1 MAFKE
6 ILMPSMGESV
16 MEATVLGWLKEIGDK
31 IDQDESLLEVATDKV
46 DTEVPSPI
54 GGILKKKLAKEGDV
68 VQVGKPLAI
77 IEVGNG
83 QEVFRHTE
91 EVAINKDVDTLNTVP
106 RPQVAKENT
115 SEFHHAEKTR
125 LRRYYSPLVKNIAHK
140 EHISSVELEQ
150 IPGSGKDNRVT
161 KNDILAFLERKKT
174 VKINPDDTS
183 HIAYFSNNIPV
194 RIDPGDEIIEMDRMR
209 RMIAERMIS
218 SVRISPHV
226 TSFVETDLTNAISWR
241 EKIKNEFL
249 KREGEKFTLT
259 PIFIEAIVKAIKDYP
274 MVNVSIDGYKIIKKK
289 SINIGVAVALPD
301 GNLIVPVIHNA
312 DQLSLMGLAKK
323 VNDYAVR
330 ARQNKLKPEELS
342 GGTYTITNI
351 GTFGNIAGTPIIL
364 QPQVAIM
371 AFGIAKKKPTVIET
385 PYGDTIGIRHKMI
398 MAHSYD
404 HRVVDGAL
412 GGLFAK
418 KVGEYLES
426 FDIKRKL

>member
-1 MAFKE
+1 MAFKN

-31 IDQDESLLEVATDKV
+31 VDQDESLLEVATDKV

-77 IEVGNG
+77 IETDNG
-83 QEVFRHTE
+83 QVYQEMDDDGSGQE
-91 EVAINKDVDTLNTVP
+91 TLLNSVSSANVTKQVVP
-106 RPQVAKENT
+106 DIMPQPQKEIQ
-115 SEFHHAEKTR
+115 
-125 LRRYYSPLVKNIAHK
+125 RRFYSPLVKNIARK
-140 EHISSVELEQ
+140 EQISNVELDQ
-150 IPGSGKDNRVT
+150 VPGTGKDNRVT
-161 KNDILAFLERKKT
+161 KNDILAFIERNKITKK
-174 VKINPDDTS
+174 NPDDYS

-194 RIDPGDEIIEMDRMR
+194 RIDPGDEIVEMDRMR
-209 RMIAERMIS
+209 RLIAERMIS

-226 TSFVETDLTNAISWR
+226 TSFVEADLTNVIGWR
-241 EKIKNEFL
+241 EKIKNDFL
-249 KREGEKFTLT
+249 RKEGEKFTLT
-259 PIFIEAIVKAIKDYP
+259 PIFIEAIVKAIKDFP

-312 DQLSLMGLAKK
+312 DQLSLMGLSKK

-371 AFGIAKKKPTVIET
+371 AFGLAQKKPTVIET
-385 PYGDTIGIRHKMI
+385 PHGDTIGIRQKMI
-398 MAHSYD
+398 IAHSYD

-418 KVGEYLES
+418 RVSEYLES

>member
-1 MAFKE
+1 MALKE
-6 ILMPSMGESV
+6 IILPSMGESI
-16 MEATVLGWLKEIGDK
+16 MEATVLGWLKEVGDK
-31 IDQDESLLEVATDKV
+31 VDQDESLIEVATDKV
-46 DTEVPSPI
+46 DTEVPSPV

-68 VQVGKPLAI
+68 IQIGRPVAI
-77 IEVGNG
+77 IEVDNG
-83 QEVFRHTE
+83 QDDFPV
-91 EVAINKDVDTLNTVP
+91 KDDDGQFEMVSSNAVSTAQPVNRIPAESLPNVP
-106 RPQVAKENT
+106 KT
-115 SEFHHAEKTR
+115 S
-125 LRRYYSPLVKNIAHK
+125 LRRYYSPLVKNIAR
-140 EHISSVELEQ
+140 EEQISSVELEQ
-150 IPGSGKDNRVT
+150 VPGTGKDSRVT
-161 KNDILAFLERKKT
+161 KNDILAFIERKKI
-174 VKINPDDTS
+174 VKKDPDDYS

-194 RIDPGDEIIEMDRMR
+194 RIDPGDEVVEMDRMR

-226 TSFVETDLTNAISWR
+226 TSFVEADLTNVINWR

-259 PIFIEAIVKAIKDYP
+259 PIFIEAIVKAIKDFP

-323 VNDYAVR
+323 VNDYAIR

-371 AFGIAKKKPTVIET
+371 AFGLAKKKATVIET